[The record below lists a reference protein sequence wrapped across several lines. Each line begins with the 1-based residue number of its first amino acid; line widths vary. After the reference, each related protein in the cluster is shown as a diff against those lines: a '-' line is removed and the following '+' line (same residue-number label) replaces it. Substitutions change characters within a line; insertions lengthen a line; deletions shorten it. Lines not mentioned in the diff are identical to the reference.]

1 VLVIPA
7 IDLRGGRCV
16 RLYRGEFGRETVF
29 SEDPVEMARHW
40 EQAGARFLHVVDLD
54 AARSG
59 KIAHAEVIRSICQA
73 ISIPVQLG
81 GGLRDEAA
89 VNEALA
95 LGIARG
101 IIGTTAALDIE
112 KASRIFAAFGERVAA
127 GIDAREG
134 KVAVQGWTEQT
145 ERPATELALEL
156 ERAGARRIVFTDILR
171 DGTETGPNLE
181 AARVLIGSVKV
192 PVVIS
197 GGVSR
202 PEDLPALA
210 ALGAEACIVGRALYT
225 GLMPSSVLKRDW

>member
-16 RLYRGEFGRETVF
+16 RLYQGEFERETVF

-59 KIAHAEVIRSICQA
+59 KIAHGDVIRSICRA
-73 ISIPVQLG
+73 VGIPVQLG

-89 VNEALA
+89 VSEALS

-101 IIGTTAALDIE
+101 IVGTTAALNLE
-112 KASRIFAAFGERVAA
+112 KAARIFSAFGERVAA
-127 GIDAREG
+127 GIDSREG
-134 KVAVQGWTEQT
+134 KVAVHGWTEQT
-145 ERPATELALEL
+145 ARPAVELALEL
-156 ERAGARRIVFTDILR
+156 ERAGAPRIVFTDILR
-171 DGTETGPNLE
+171 DGTESGPNVE
-181 AARVLIGSVKV
+181 GAKALIESVEV
-192 PVVIS
+192 PVVIA

-202 PEDLPALA
+202 PEHLPALA
-210 ALGAEACIVGRALYT
+210 AAGAEACIVGRALYT
-225 GLMPSSVLKRDW
+225 GLMPASVLGKDW